1 MEHVAISPPRQPK
14 RAKFLRTLAL
24 DHARNVVCFTPSEA
38 ILQHLM
44 RVAQNDI
51 PGLASPASV
60 LDILRHNPESIF
72 AFARGGWQEQP
83 SDVPMGFMAM
93 LPLTKEG
100 HRALFDGRFQTD
112 APDLQHICRQH
123 ERPDAIYHWGVLGGP
138 AVVGGMALVM
148 ERLSSD
154 KFRGLPMY
162 CKAASPE
169 AHKFMRSIGFVD
181 GATHPETRHF
191 VRSLLSL
198 PRVPPATHCFDS
210 YTPGAAPREI
220 GIKVVHDLEELLMVR
235 AIRAAAYV
243 SEQQMPYR
251 EDVDGNDFSS
261 THLLG
266 YVGDEPAGC
275 IRIRYFAGFVK
286 VERLAVFERFR
297 NTALALKLVRASIAF
312 GRHKGYTHFYGQ
324 AEENVIK
331 LWERF
336 GFVRRQGPGVR
347 YLTDLYYHEGDLRVE
362 PSPEAIHSQSG
373 PEVLIRPEGRWD
385 RLSHLELGG

>member
-1 MEHVAISPPRQPK
+1 MEHVDLASPRQPK

-38 ILQHLM
+38 IIDQLM
-44 RVAQNDI
+44 RVAENDI
-51 PGLASPASV
+51 PGLASKPAV
-60 LDILRHNPESIF
+60 LAVLRHNPECIF

-83 SDVPMGFMAM
+83 SDAPMGFMAM
-93 LPLTKEG
+93 LPLTKDG
-100 HRALFDGRFQTD
+100 HRALFDGRLKTD
-112 APDLQHICRQH
+112 APDLAFVARQH
-123 ERPDAIYHWGVLGGP
+123 ERPDAIYHWGVFGGP

-169 AHKFMRSIGFVD
+169 AHKFMLSIGFVD
-181 GATHPETRHF
+181 GAQHPSGREYT
-191 VRSLLSL
+191 RSLMGL
-198 PRVPPATHCFDS
+198 PRVPPTPHGFDS
-210 YTPGAAPREI
+210 YTPGALPREI
-220 GIKVVHDLEELLMVR
+220 GIKVVHDLEELSMVR

-251 EDVDGNDFSS
+251 EDVDGNDLSA

-266 YVGDEPAGC
+266 YIGDEPAGC

-297 NTALALKLVRASIAF
+297 KTTLALKLVRAAIEF

-324 AEENVIK
+324 AEESVIK

-336 GFVRRQGPGVR
+336 GFIRREGPGVK
-347 YLTDLYYHEGDLRVE
+347 YMTDLYYHEGDLRVE
-362 PSPEAIHSQSG
+362 ASPEAVHAQSG
-373 PEVLIRPEGRWD
+373 PNVLIRPEGQWHRP
-385 RLSHLELGG
+385 SHLEVGG